1 MMLGEKIR
9 TKRIEK
15 QLTLKDLAER
25 TGVTQGFLS
34 QVERDLTDP
43 SITSLRRI
51 AHALDVPIFYFL
63 MDEEKTN
70 PVVRKNERKVLQFPD
85 SHLTFELL
93 SPDLNRSIEMMK
105 ARLEPGAVTCDEPL
119 THPGEENILVVQG
132 RMRIQIGE
140 DIHILDEGDSI
151 YYFSSI
157 PHKIWSLGPEDLVF
171 ISAITPPAF

>member
-9 TKRIEK
+9 AKRMEK
-15 QLTLKDLAER
+15 KLTLKDLAQR

-34 QVERDLTDP
+34 QVERSLTDP

-63 MDEEKTN
+63 MDEAKSS
-70 PVVRKNERKVLQFPD
+70 PVVRRNERQVLKFPD
-85 SHLTFELL
+85 SHLSFELL
-93 SPDLNRSIEMMK
+93 SPDLNRSLEMMM
-105 ARLEPGAVTCDEPL
+105 ARLEPGAVTCDVPL
-119 THPGEENILVVQG
+119 THPGEENIVVIQG
-132 RMRIQIGE
+132 EMKIQIGE
-140 DIHILDEGDSI
+140 DVHILAEGDSI

-157 PHKIWSLGPEDLVF
+157 PHKIWSIGTEDLVF

>member
-9 TKRIEK
+9 AKRMEK
-15 QLTLKDLAER
+15 QLTLKDLAQS

-34 QVERDLTDP
+34 QVERNLTDP

-63 MDEEKTN
+63 MDEAKSS
-70 PVVRKNERKVLQFPD
+70 PVVRKNERQVLKFPD

-93 SPDLNRSIEMMK
+93 SPDLNRSLEMMM
-105 ARLEPGAVTCDEPL
+105 ARLEPGAVTCEEPL
-119 THPGEENILVVQG
+119 THPGEENILVIQG
-132 RMRIQIGE
+132 QMKIQIGE
-140 DIHILDEGDSI
+140 DIHILAEGDSI

-157 PHKIWSLGPEDLVF
+157 PHKIWSMGIEDLVF

>member
-1 MMLGEKIR
+1 MLGEKIR
-9 TKRIEK
+9 NKRVDK
-15 QLTLKDLAER
+15 KLTLKELAGR
-25 TGVTQGFLS
+25 TGLTQGFLS
-34 QVERDLTDP
+34 QVERGITDP

-63 MDEEKTN
+63 MDEAKSN
-70 PVVRKNERKVLQFPD
+70 PVVRKNERQVLKFPD

-93 SPDLNRSIEMMK
+93 SPDLNRSIEMMM
-105 ARLEPGAVTCDEPL
+105 ARLEPGAVTCEEPL

-132 RMRIQIGE
+132 RMKIQIG
-140 DIHILDEGDSI
+140 DDVYLLDEGDSI

-157 PHKIWSLGPEDLVF
+157 PHKIWSVGEVELIF

>member
-1 MMLGEKIR
+1 MLGEKIR
-9 TKRIEK
+9 AKRMEK
-15 QLTLKDLAER
+15 QLTLKDLAEK

-34 QVERDLTDP
+34 QVERDITDP

-51 AHALDVPIFYFL
+51 AHALEVPIFYFL

-70 PVVRKNERKVLQFPD
+70 PVVRKNERKVLKFPD

-93 SPDLNRSIEMMK
+93 SPDLNRSLEMMM
-105 ARLEPGAVTCDEPL
+105 ARLEPGAVTCEEPL
-119 THPGEENILVVQG
+119 THPGEENILVIQG
-132 RMRIQIGE
+132 RMKIQIGE
-140 DIHILDEGDSI
+140 DNHILGEGDSI

>member
-1 MMLGEKIR
+1 MLGEKIR
-9 TKRIEK
+9 TKRMEK
-15 QLTLKDLAER
+15 QLTLKELAEK

-34 QVERDLTDP
+34 QVERDIADP

-51 AHALDVPIFYFL
+51 AHALNVPIFYFL
-63 MDEEKTN
+63 IDDEKTN
-70 PVVRKNERKVLQFPD
+70 PVVRKNQRKVLRFPD

-105 ARLEPGAVTCDEPL
+105 ARLEPGAVTCDDPL
-119 THPGEENILVVQG
+119 THPGEENIFIIQG
-132 RMRIQIGE
+132 QMKILIGE
-140 DIHILDEGDSI
+140 DVYILGEGDSI

-157 PHKIWSLGPEDLVF
+157 PHKIWSIGPEDLVF